1 MNVQPKSLVQQNYLN
16 NSCQLFTNLWVGTAI
31 HDMSDVILFVTLTK
45 IDILIQPIQM
55 SNSWMRN
62 MTSPRYGFVGPRGES
77 LVKKCISKLK
87 RCMKDK
93 NIKFIVMY
101 DTKKMAFFCSNKEKT
116 PDSSNIAYEFSY
128 PRCCAKYV
136 GKTERCFYTRNE
148 NSAVLKH
155 SRNCA
160 DFQHTVDLHALPLI
174 FSDSYK
180 LSPSIMQHVQS
191 AVFNHTRI
199 TDRNNNWS
207 ELCILES
214 LHIKRRNPIPNVGVK
229 ATKQGFPPWALCP
242 PHNSCVPP
250 PPP

>member
-1 MNVQPKSLVQQNYLN
+1 MAWIKALYER
-16 NSCQLFTNLWVGTAI
+16 A
-31 HDMSDVILFVTLTK
+31 TK
-45 IDILIQPIQM
+45 ISSTAELFKQQLSVIHKFMGWNGYPRHVRRNIIRNVDQNRHTNPTN
-55 SNSWMRN
+55 SNEQQLDEKHDVPAIWLRWSSGRIFSKEMH
-62 MTSPRYGFVGPRGES
+62 
-77 LVKKCISKLK
+77 IKLK

-116 PDSSNIAYEFSY
+116 PDSSNITYEFSY

-199 TDRNNNWS
+199 IDRNNNWS

-229 ATKQGFPPWALCP
+229 ATKQGFP
-242 PHNSCVPP
+242 
-250 PPP
+250 